1 MSVWEPGC
9 GTRLPSVWIA
19 EGYSD
24 FTIHTCFCIDGNQNY
39 CHNFLPT
46 DLSIWPG
53 GQEAFNSGTWHRMEY
68 KQIAIMGTSNA
79 QFSITINDI
88 EVWTKEN
95 SSPQEVPN
103 ISLYYGYI
111 VDGLDNV
118 HANGKIRNLVWE
130 ELFN

>member
-1 MSVWEPGC
+1 
-9 GTRLPSVWIA
+9 
-19 EGYSD
+19 
-24 FTIHTCFCIDGNQNY
+24 
-39 CHNFLPT
+39 
-46 DLSIWPG
+46 
-53 GQEAFNSGTWHRMEY
+53 MEY

-118 HANGKIRNLVWE
+118 NANGKIRNLVWE

>member
-1 MSVWEPGC
+1 
-9 GTRLPSVWIA
+9 
-19 EGYSD
+19 
-24 FTIHTCFCIDGNQNY
+24 
-39 CHNFLPT
+39 
-46 DLSIWPG
+46 
-53 GQEAFNSGTWHRMEY
+53 MEY

>member
-1 MSVWEPGC
+1 MSDPDC
-9 GTRLPSVWIA
+9 GARFPSVWIH

-24 FTIHTCFCIDGNQNY
+24 FTLHNCFCIDGNQNY
-39 CHNFLPT
+39 CHDFLPT

-53 GQEAFNSGTWHRMEY
+53 GQGAFNLGAWHRMEY
-68 KQIAIMGTSNA
+68 KQVAISGSSNA
-79 QFSITINDI
+79 QYSITINDI

-95 SSPQEVPN
+95 SSPQAVSD

-111 VDGLDNV
+111 VDGNV
-118 HANGKIRNLVWE
+118 NANGKIRNLVWE